1 MNTADMLFFDTLAYA
16 KKLKNAGFTEEQ
28 AEVQSEA
35 LAGVLE
41 NNMATKRD
49 IADLEQATKRNFE
62 VFQQASK
69 RDILSIE
76 QQILGVKQQGL
87 DIKQSLEQQIETLGY
102 KLTIRLG
109 GMLVVTV
116 GVISA
121 LQLLT

>member
-49 IADLEQATKRNFE
+49 IFDLEQK
-62 VFQQASK
+62 
-69 RDILSIE
+69 
-76 QQILGVKQQGL
+76 L
-87 DIKQSLEQQIETLGY
+87 DQKIETLGY

-121 LQLLT
+121 LQLLR

>member
-1 MNTADMLFFDTLAYA
+1 MLFFDTLAYA
-16 KKLKNAGFTEEQ
+16 KKLKKAGFTEEQ

-49 IADLEQATKRNFE
+49 IFDLEQK
-62 VFQQASK
+62 
-69 RDILSIE
+69 
-76 QQILGVKQQGL
+76 L
-87 DIKQSLEQQIETLGY
+87 DQKIETLGY

-121 LQLLT
+121 LQLLK

>member
-1 MNTADMLFFDTLAYA
+1 MLFFDTLAYA

-41 NNMATKRD
+41 NNIATKRD
-49 IADLEQATKRNFE
+49 IADLEQATKRDFGS
-62 VFQQASK
+62 FQQVTQ
-69 RDILSIE
+69 RDILGVD
-76 QQILGVKQQGL
+76 QKLLGT
-87 DIKQSLEQQIETLGY
+87 KQSLQQQIEETKRSLELQIETLGY

-116 GVISA
+116 GILST
-121 LQLLT
+121 LQLLK